1 MLDVIQK
8 LLVLQDRDRKILKLK
23 EELTHI
29 PAERQELNARIAQA
43 QGSLDAAKTQIKHL
57 ESERMKLE
65 LDVEA
70 KKQLIE
76 KYSLQQFQTK
86 KNEEY
91 KVLTHE
97 IDLCKQA
104 ITKLDDE
111 QLELMEQIEAVQKQV
126 AAATRETAEAKR
138 ALDSRLAD
146 LAAREMNLQ
155 TELNG
160 VEANRGQIAA
170 EVDDGARGRYERL
183 MRQKGSNV
191 IVGIQHGVCGGCH
204 MQLNRQVVVSCQS
217 DLEIVTCPNC
227 GRILYYTRDM
237 DLAVAE

>member
-23 EELTHI
+23 EELTNI

-43 QGSLDAAKTQIKHL
+43 QGSLDAAKTQVKHL
-57 ESERMKLE
+57 ESERKKLE

-91 KVLTHE
+91 KALTHE
-97 IDLCKQA
+97 IDLCKEA

-111 QLELMEQIEAVQKQV
+111 QLEFMEQIDAAQKQV

-138 ALDSRLAD
+138 AMDSRLAD

-160 VEANRGQIAA
+160 VEANRGQVAG
-170 EVDDGARGRYERL
+170 EVDDGARSRYERL

-217 DLEIVTCPNC
+217 DQEIVTCPNC

>member
-23 EELTHI
+23 EELAHI

-43 QGSLDAAKTQIKHL
+43 QGSLDTAKTQVKHL
-57 ESERMKLE
+57 ESERKKLE

-91 KVLTHE
+91 KALTHE
-97 IDLCKQA
+97 IDLCKEA
-104 ITKLDDE
+104 IIQLDDQ
-111 QLELMEQIEAVQKQV
+111 QLELMEQIDEAQKQV
-126 AAATRETAEAKR
+126 AGATRQTAEAKR
-138 ALDSRLAD
+138 AMDSRLAD
-146 LAAREMNLQ
+146 LAAREENLQ

-170 EVDDGARGRYERL
+170 EVDDGARSRYERL
-183 MRQKGSNV
+183 MKQKGSNV

-204 MQLNRQVVVSCQS
+204 MQLNRQVVVSCQA
-217 DLEIVTCPNC
+217 DQEIVTCPNC